1 VQGRALLIDD
11 GANDAGDDGQ
21 DQRAEH
27 GPPEAVYKATDTEEA
42 GRPPTGPE
50 EHGAAPS
57 QLPRRINSQLIIKV
71 TNPSERIANGN
82 DTKCTIGLM
91 EALINAMNKANAAM
105 PRIGGSPTGV
115 MPGITA
121 TITAAAMV
129 IISQLG
135 KKLLMDL
142 S

>member
-1 VQGRALLIDD
+1 MMAPTMLETMVKTR
-11 GANDAGDDGQ
+11 
-21 DQRAEH
+21 E
-27 GPPEAVYKATDTEEA
+27 PSTDHQKPCTKT
-42 GRPPTGPE
+42 PTPKRLT
-50 EHGAAPS
+50 AS
-57 QLPRRINSQLIIKV
+57 QLARRINSQLIIKV

-129 IISQLG
+129 IISQLV